1 MYKLIACDLDE
12 TLLNDNK
19 EICKRN
25 IEAIAKAEREYG
37 VKFVPATGRG
47 YTCIDNV
54 LHSLGVFDKEGE
66 YIISNN
72 GGVLC
77 ENKDY
82 LELKFHELPFEKASQ
97 LVAYG
102 LQKDVCVQVFTAK
115 DVYAFHTN
123 ENEKEWLLMFK
134 PDAILCEEENI
145 DFLKGTRIAKILF
158 QKEDMPFLQA
168 LEKEMRPMTEGVVST
183 SFSSNRYLEIN
194 HLGIDKGVGLHEL
207 ANHLGIDMKETIAIG
222 DNFNDMAMLQ
232 EAGLSIAVANAVD
245 EIKDI
250 CDYVTIADNNEGAVG
265 EAIEKFIFQS

>member
-12 TLLNDNK
+12 TLLNDKK

-54 LHSLGVFDKEGE
+54 LQSLDVYDKEGE

-72 GGVLC
+72 GGIVC

-82 LELKFHELPFEKASQ
+82 RELEFHELPFEKARE
-97 LVAYG
+97 LVEYG
-102 LQKDVCVQVFTAK
+102 LKKGICVQVFTAK
-115 DVYAFHTN
+115 DVYAFQTN

-134 PDAILCEEENI
+134 PDAVLCEEENI

-168 LEKEMRPMTEGVVST
+168 LEEEMRSISTGFVST
-183 SFSSNRYLEIN
+183 SFSSHRYLEIN
-194 HLGIDKGVGLHEL
+194 HLGVDKGVGLHEL
-207 ANHLGIDMKETIAIG
+207 AKHLGIDIKDTIAIG
-222 DNFNDMAMLQ
+222 DNFNDMAMLK
-232 EAGLSIAVANAVD
+232 EAGLAIAVSNAVD

-250 CDYVTIADNNEGAVG
+250 CDYVTVADNNEGAVG